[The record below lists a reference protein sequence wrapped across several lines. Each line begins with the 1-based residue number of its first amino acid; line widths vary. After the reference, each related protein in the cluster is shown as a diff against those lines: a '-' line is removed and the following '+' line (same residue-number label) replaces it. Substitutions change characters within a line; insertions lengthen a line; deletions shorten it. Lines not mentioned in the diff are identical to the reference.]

1 MAALSTLG
9 IVHTAIALVA
19 VGAGVRAYLRYR
31 EITPRSGAGVLY
43 IVMTVLTCLTGFFI
57 FAHGGPTAA
66 HALGVLTLAVLV
78 FALALRR
85 AGWLGRYGRPVETV
99 AYSLTFYFHFIPALT
114 ETGTRLPLGA
124 PLFSGPEDPTLS
136 MCVGL
141 LFVAF
146 VLGAI
151 AQVRWL
157 RANGE
162 FPAAG
167 KPRMPIA

>member
-9 IVHTAIALVA
+9 VVHTAIALVA

-31 EITPRSGAGVLY
+31 EITPRSGAGSLY
-43 IVMTVLTCLTGFFI
+43 ILMTVLTCLTGFFI

-66 HALGVLTLAVLV
+66 HALGVLTLAVLA

-85 AGWLGRYGRPVETV
+85 TGWLGRYGRAVETV
-99 AYSLTFYFHFIPALT
+99 AYSLSFYFHFIPALT

-124 PLFSGPEDPTLS
+124 PLFSGPEDPALRL
-136 MCVGL
+136 CVGG
-141 LFVAF
+141 LFVVF
-146 VLGAI
+146 VAGAV

-162 FPAAG
+162 FAAPGGRRMPAA
-167 KPRMPIA
+167 